1 MVDQLAALM
10 VSLLA
15 EMMVSLSD
23 LMKAVLLV
31 PQLVAMSVVSK
42 EMT

>member
-31 PQLVAMSVVSK
+31 PQLVPMSVVSK